1 MGRWYIGKVSTF
13 DAKTGR
19 HTVQFKDGDKREYLL
34 RHEAVVWL
42 DVPGLNG
49 DEVRAQNDKSFQFPT
64 QEVFSWLHLVLEKTP
79 VETILKRSWKPV
91 CGMAAGPCW
100 EYLSVSTL

>member
-1 MGRWYIGKVSTF
+1 MGRWYIGKVSSF

-19 HTVQFKDGDKREYLL
+19 HAVQFKDGDKREYTL

-49 DEVRAQNDKSFQFPT
+49 DEVRPQSDRSSQFPI
-64 QEVFSWLHLVLEKTP
+64 QEDFSWLAF
-79 VETILKRSWKPV
+79 
-91 CGMAAGPCW
+91 GA
-100 EYLSVSTL
+100 